1 MAAASAPPSSPP
13 WRRVLYEVQPYPD
26 NYVDQTFLASVL
38 TSTPTHPLDLLA
50 LAKDSLVVAQQLS
63 TVRTSAQTKK
73 TPALAA
79 MSLLSLLAMPQVA
92 LYCAVY
98 LHVYYGR
105 ISASVLIALEA
116 LLLLG
121 GWLLRRHVAS
131 ERLTVAVVR
140 SDARQLILLVGW
152 LLCISPVLATLTRT
166 FSDDTICALTIS
178 LFLVHL
184 ALHDYEY
191 ALNYSA
197 HFRGSISMNAAIFAS
212 VLLAARLPSTPHV
225 FAIMTLATHTFVLL
239 PAQSRRLSKA
249 LSSAQHLSVA
259 SLIVLLTAAV
269 LLLTVSKLLAA
280 CYLLAILTISGLCPM
295 VLVRMQHSRAHI
307 SGPWDEAVRAFLL
320 SQGQEGLQ
328 PERPWEKPEGQRQ
341 GDGALLG
348 WGPRSEGR
356 SDGRSSSASERPS

>member
-1 MAAASAPPSSPP
+1 
-13 WRRVLYEVQPYPD
+13 
-26 NYVDQTFLASVL
+26 
-38 TSTPTHPLDLLA
+38 
-50 LAKDSLVVAQQLS
+50 
-63 TVRTSAQTKK
+63 
-73 TPALAA
+73 
-79 MSLLSLLAMPQVA
+79 MPQVA

-121 GWLLRRHVAS
+121 GWLLRRHVTS

-328 PERPWEKPEGQRQ
+328 AERPWEKPEGQRQ

-348 WGPRSEGR
+348 WGPRNERR